1 MDTAKRLYEALF
13 LVDSAL
19 AAGDWAGLV
28 EKITEMIEKRSG
40 EIVSLKKW
48 DERRLA
54 YEINDKTRGTYILVY
69 FNAEPDQITK
79 LERDINLSEDVMRAL
94 ILRADFVDQSQPID
108 KETPIEAAER
118 LEREV
123 VAKAEIESN
132 LTNEESDDSDS
143 EEESD

>member
-1 MDTAKRLYEALF
+1 
-13 LVDSAL
+13 
-19 AAGDWAGLV
+19 
-28 EKITEMIEKRSG
+28 MIEKRSG
-40 EIVSLKKW
+40 EIVSLQKW